1 MGDAAMRKLNLIM
14 PAVLLAASPFLAPAA
29 PAQNPASSPSV
40 QRAPGVPPAP
50 SPTEIARRKAQRE
63 NVARPGARGFD
74 ERARANPGP
83 DGDLPMPRGVPSII
97 AP

>member
-1 MGDAAMRKLNLIM
+1 MGDAAMRNLDLIL
-14 PAVLLAASPFLAPAA
+14 PALLLAGSFLAPEA
-29 PAQNPASSPSV
+29 PAQTPPSPPSV

-50 SPTEIARRKAQRE
+50 SPAEIARRKAERE
-63 NVARPGARGFD
+63 NAARPGERGPD